1 MMGKLL
7 KMAWRNVWRNWRRTV
22 IAGIAIALGLAFILL
37 YDGML
42 GGMNEALYGNTV
54 KLQGGNVQ
62 VHASGFREKANR
74 LPLLPLADPGAA
86 VGAALAQPEV
96 VAVSQRIKTGGMVSS
111 REGTMSVAITGIEPE
126 QEAPVSL
133 VAENV
138 VQGRWL
144 EGSDEDVLL
153 IGAALAERLEV
164 TVGDRVTL
172 VGRATHEQMRRR
184 TMTIVGIY
192 DLGIPE
198 VEKSLVYVS
207 LLEAQTLFDLRDQAT
222 EIAIYLEQVGQE
234 PPVVER
240 LQSALGCS
248 ASPGYGSSPPG
259 CEVDA
264 WDTLDPSTKQMMELE
279 AQVMEIFGLIILL
292 IAGVG
297 ILNLMLMAVFERTR
311 EIGLLAAMGLK
322 RWETLVLFLLEGVLI
337 GLLGALAGSVL
348 GGVIGAYYGQ
358 VGIDWTALY
367 GGIDMGEYSE
377 LIGLMGD
384 RLYLRIGIDVL
395 VRRALIVGVI
405 AALASLYP
413 AWQASKQ
420 EPAEALHYV

>member
-1 MMGKLL
+1 MGKLL
-7 KMAWRNVWRNWRRTV
+7 IMAWRNVWRNWRRTV

-54 KLQGGNVQ
+54 KLQGGHVQ
-62 VHASGFREKANR
+62 VHAPGFREKANR
-74 LPLLPLADPGAA
+74 LPLLPLVDPGAA
-86 VGAALAQPEV
+86 VEAALAQPEV
-96 VAVSQRIKTGGMVSS
+96 VAVAQRIETGGMVSS
-111 REGTMSVAITGIEPE
+111 REGTMAVAITGIEPE

-144 EGSDEDVLL
+144 EGDDEDVLL
-153 IGAALAERLEV
+153 IGQAMAERLEV

-172 VGRATHEQMRRR
+172 VGRATHQQMRRR

-192 DLGIPE
+192 DLGIAE

-222 EIAIYLEQVGQE
+222 EVAIYLEQVGQE
-234 PPVVER
+234 PPVVET
-240 LQSALGCS
+240 LQAALS
-248 ASPGYGSSPPG
+248 GY
-259 CEVDA
+259 EVDA
-264 WDTLDPSTKQMMELE
+264 WDTLDPSTKQMMEIE
-279 AQVMEIFGLIILL
+279 NQVMSIFSLVILL

-322 RWETLVLFLLEGVLI
+322 RRETVALFLLEGVLV

-348 GGVIGAYYGQ
+348 GGVIGAHYGR
-358 VGIDWTALY
+358 VGIDWIALY
-367 GGIDMGEYSE
+367 GGMDMGEVSP

-384 RLYLRIGIDVL
+384 RLYLRIGIGVL
-395 VRRALIVGVI
+395 AGRALTVGVI

-413 AWQASKQ
+413 AWQASRR

>member
-1 MMGKLL
+1 MGKLL

-22 IAGIAIALGLAFILL
+22 IAGIAIALGLTLILMF
-37 YDGML
+37 DGFL

-54 KLQGGNVQ
+54 KLQGGHVQ
-62 VHASGFREKANR
+62 IHAPGFLEKANR
-74 LPLLPLADPGAA
+74 LPLLPLVDSGAA
-86 VGAALAQPEV
+86 VEAAWAQPEV
-96 VAVSQRIKTGGMVSS
+96 IAVSQRIETGGMVSS

-144 EGSDEDVLL
+144 KGNDEDVLL

-172 VGRATHEQMRRR
+172 VGRATHQQMRRR

-192 DLGIPE
+192 DLGIPD

-222 EIAIYLEQVGQE
+222 EVAIYLEQVGQE

-240 LQSALGCS
+240 LQTAL
-248 ASPGYGSSPPG
+248 PGY
-259 CEVDA
+259 EVDA

-279 AQVMEIFGLIILL
+279 AQVMGLFGLIILL

-322 RWETLVLFLLEGVLI
+322 RRETVVLFLLEGVLI
-337 GLLGALAGSVL
+337 GLLGALAGCVL
-348 GGVIGAYYGQ
+348 GGVIGDYFGR
-358 VGIDWTALY
+358 VGIELEALY
-367 GGIDMGEYSE
+367 GGMDVGEVSP

-384 RLYLRIGIDVL
+384 RLYMRLGIGVL
-395 VRRALIVGVI
+395 VGRALTVGII

-413 AWQASKQ
+413 AWQASRR